1 MPGNAFRAL
10 NRAEMAQRVARD
22 IPEGWFVN
30 LGFGMP
36 TTVADHVP
44 LEREVIFH
52 SEQGVIGMGPAPGPG
67 ELNPWLLNASKQH
80 VTLRTGGSYV
90 HHAESF
96 GMVRGG
102 HIDLCVLG
110 AYEVSETGDL
120 SNWTTSD
127 TDIAPSVGGAMDL
140 AAGAK
145 RLWVL
150 MDHVTKQGA
159 PKLVRQ
165 CSFPLTA
172 LAAVDRI
179 YTNLAVIEVTPEGLV
194 VAEMVPGMTL
204 DTLQAMTGPP
214 LRMAGS

>member
-1 MPGNAFRAL
+1 MSRDNYKPLTRI
-10 NRAEMAQRVARD
+10 EMAQRVARD

-36 TTVADHVP
+36 TSVADHVP

-96 GMVRGG
+96 AMVRGG

-110 AYEVSETGDL
+110 AYEVSEAGDL
-120 SNWTTSD
+120 SNWTTSED
-127 TDIAPSVGGAMDL
+127 DIAPSVGGAMDL

-150 MDHVTKQGA
+150 MDHVTKQGR

-165 CSFPLTA
+165 CTYPLTA

-179 YTNLAVIEVTPEGLV
+179 YTNLAIIDVTSKGLAV
-194 VAEMVPGMTL
+194 VEMVPGMTL
-204 DTLQAMTGPP
+204 DTLQAMTGAP
-214 LRMAGS
+214 LRLDK

>member
-1 MPGNAFRAL
+1 MPDDDFRAL
-10 NRAEMAQRVARD
+10 TRIEMAQRIARD
-22 IPEGWFVN
+22 IPEGWLVN

-36 TTVADHVP
+36 TSVADHVP

-96 GMVRGG
+96 AMVRGG

-110 AYEVSETGDL
+110 AYEVSEAGDL
-120 SNWTTSD
+120 SNWTTSED
-127 TDIAPSVGGAMDL
+127 DIAPSVGGAMDL

-150 MDHVTKQGA
+150 MDHVTKQGR

-165 CSFPLTA
+165 CTYPLTA

-179 YTNLAVIEVTPEGLV
+179 YTNLAVIDVTSKGLAV
-194 VAEMVPGMTL
+194 VEMVPGMTL
-204 DTLQAMTGPP
+204 AELQKITDAP
-214 LRMAGS
+214 LRLAA